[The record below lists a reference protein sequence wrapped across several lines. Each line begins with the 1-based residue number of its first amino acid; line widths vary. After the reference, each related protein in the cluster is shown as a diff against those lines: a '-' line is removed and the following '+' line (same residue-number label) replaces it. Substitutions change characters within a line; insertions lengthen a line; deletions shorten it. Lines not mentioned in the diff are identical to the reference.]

1 MTADLHYHA
10 PEQKDLASKDS
21 HGQLRTWVH
30 STFFLLKG
38 SIQDV
43 VQHSRTPDKGIKL
56 CTMPNRIS
64 LIHIPMQSRMHG
76 SSQEHEHMKKLQQ
89 MLD

>member
-1 MTADLHYHA
+1 MVSCGLCAFHFLS
-10 PEQKDLASKDS
+10 PEGK
-21 HGQLRTWVH
+21 H
-30 STFFLLKG
+30 S
-38 SIQDV
+38 DV

-64 LIHIPMQSRMHG
+64 LIYMPMQSRMHG

-89 MLD
+89 MLG